1 MSLMVSQA
9 VFMRVTQRNAGWFTL
24 RERKLRLPEL
34 TLVIG
39 GASSGKSAF
48 AERLVLQS
56 RLARVYIA
64 TAEAHDGEMEAK
76 IALHRA
82 RRAGGG
88 WRTVEAPRDL
98 EGALMQVEQGE
109 VVLVD
114 CVTFWLTNLML
125 DEADLAEETDI
136 LIEVLDAMGQPVVIV
151 TNDVS
156 GGIVPDNAMARAFR
170 AAQGSLNQRL
180 AAQADLVVLVTAGL
194 PQVLKGTPPMP
205 DDGDDPMDGPW

>member
-1 MSLMVSQA
+1 M
-9 VFMRVTQRNAGWFTL
+9 
-24 RERKLRLPEL
+24 RLPAL

-48 AERLVLQS
+48 AERLVMAS

-64 TAEAHDGEMEAK
+64 TAEAFDAEMEEK
-76 IALHRA
+76 IALHRV
-82 RRAGGG
+82 RRMGGG

-98 EGALMQVEQGE
+98 EGALMQVETGE

-114 CVTFWLTNLML
+114 CVTFWLTNQML
-125 DEADLAEETDI
+125 DAADLTEETDV
-136 LIEVLDAMGQPVVIV
+136 LIDVLDAMEQPVVIV

-170 AAQGSLNQRL
+170 AAQGRLNQRL
-180 AAQADLVVLVTAGL
+180 AAEADLVVLVTAGL
-194 PQVLKGTPPMP
+194 PQVLKGTPPP
-205 DDGDDPMDGPW
+205 PEEGDDLMGGPW